1 MLLIGCLQHRFSSF
15 LVAILCQFPCSI
27 HSSNSKACHSPHN
40 YFHHIPSQ
48 FFNLPLLFFFDAIF
62 PYLNQ
67 DLLNFPT
74 QQQYPFF
81 LFVISS
87 FCFTVSIYLTCM
99 SWRTRKEKNGL
110 TMTPLVSSTLLDKIF
125 CQRRREKRYQ

>member
-48 FFNLPLLFFFDAIF
+48 FFNLPLLK
-62 PYLNQ
+62 PRS
-67 DLLNFPT
+67 T
-74 QQQYPFF
+74 QLSNATIVPFF
-81 LFVISS
+81 PVCYFIILFHSS
-87 FCFTVSIYLTCM
+87 NLFNMYKLENT
-99 SWRTRKEKNGL
+99 
-110 TMTPLVSSTLLDKIF
+110 
-125 CQRRREKRYQ
+125 QREKRFNNDAIVLFHSPEQDFPSTKEREKVPI